1 MKKTPKIVNQRKVN
15 TMVMLTEKEIEYLDS
30 KINKKVPELA
40 SRSAILRHLVRH
52 ALENPSILRIKA

>member
-1 MKKTPKIVNQRKVN
+1 
-15 TMVMLTEKEIEYLDS
+15 MVMLTEKEIEYLDS